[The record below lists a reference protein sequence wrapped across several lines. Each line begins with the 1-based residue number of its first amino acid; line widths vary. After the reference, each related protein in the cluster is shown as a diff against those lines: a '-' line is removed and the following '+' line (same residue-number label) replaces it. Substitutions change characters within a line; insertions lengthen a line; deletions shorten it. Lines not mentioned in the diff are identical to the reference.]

1 MIVRV
6 DNWVEIK
13 MTSTFNPYNS
23 TVKSLT
29 GELGKI
35 ERDMAKYLFKKYLV
49 PANTLETREQIRARR
64 EIFLQELFP
73 TRPETIEQSDELQV
87 ELDNIQQA
95 TTEYARCPDD
105 YPNGRT
111 QWGYPDALRCN
122 HISYTRHRF
131 TRCCCK
137 ITSLSNTA
145 ANSGTLSYQ
154 FCAKHLGEDNPNLAE
169 YQRIANAINLAQRL
183 PEQPTRL
190 TNN

>member
-1 MIVRV
+1 
-6 DNWVEIK
+6 
-13 MTSTFNPYNS
+13 MTSTFNTYNS

-29 GELGKI
+29 RELGKI
-35 ERDMAKYLFKKYLV
+35 ERNMAKYLFKKYLV
-49 PANTLETREQIRARR
+49 PANTQETKEQIRSRR

-111 QWGYPDALRCN
+111 QWGYPDSLRCN

-131 TRCCCK
+131 TRCACK
-137 ITSLSNTA
+137 ITQLSNTA
-145 ANSGTLSYQ
+145 ASTWSLGQQ
-154 FCAKHLGEDNPNLAE
+154 FCAKHLGEDNPHLAE
-169 YQRIANAINLAQRL
+169 YQRLASAINLAHPSPR
-183 PEQPTRL
+183 
-190 TNN
+190 TNNPAN